1 MNEEI
6 IQMKC
11 QEVRKKSSAFVDGEL
26 SEKKKVEIT
35 HHLETCPSCEEEA
48 KVLSSLSV
56 LLREEKESIKAS
68 PYFWNKLEQ
77 RIIQAQTN
85 RNALDMIFEWLN
97 RTLIPASATVVIVL
111 GLFIGTNLGGVI
123 YSKIAQILNPD
134 NSSLVQQEMNQ
145 SLHLSTLNDFPQES
159 IGEIYIGLLAENNL
173 PK

>member
-1 MNEEI
+1 
-6 IQMKC
+6 MKC
-11 QEVRKKSSAFVDGEL
+11 QKVRKKSSAFVDGEL

-35 HHLETCPSCEEEA
+35 HHLETCPSCGEEA

-77 RIIQAQTN
+77 RIIQAETN
-85 RNALDMIFEWLN
+85 KNAFDTLLEWLN
-97 RTLIPASATVVIVL
+97 RTLIPASATAVVVI
-111 GLFIGTNLGGVI
+111 GLFIGICLGGII
-123 YSKIAQILNPD
+123 YTRIAQTLNPD
-134 NSSLVQQEMNQ
+134 SSSLVQQEMSQ
-145 SLHLSTLNDFPQES
+145 SFHLSTLNDFPQES

>member
-1 MNEEI
+1 MRCRKI
-6 IQMKC
+6 
-11 QEVRKKSSAFVDGEL
+11 RKKLPAFLEGEIGDRKRERIA
-26 SEKKKVEIT
+26 S
-35 HHLETCPSCEEEA
+35 HLEICVSCGEEA

-77 RIIQAQTN
+77 RIIQAETN
-85 RNALDMIFEWLN
+85 KNAFDTLLEWLN
-97 RTLIPASATVVIVL
+97 RTLIPASATAVVVI
-111 GLFIGTNLGGVI
+111 GLFIGICLGGII
-123 YSKIAQILNPD
+123 YTRIAPILNPD

>member
-1 MNEEI
+1 
-6 IQMKC
+6 MKC
-11 QEVRKKSSAFVDGEL
+11 QKVRKKSSAFVDGEL

-35 HHLETCPSCEEEA
+35 HHLETCPSCGEEV

-56 LLREEKESIKAS
+56 LLREEKESIKVS

-77 RIIQAQTN
+77 GIIHAETN
-85 RNALDMIFEWLN
+85 KNAFDTLLEWLN
-97 RTLIPASATVVIVL
+97 RTLIPASATAVVVI
-111 GLFIGTNLGGVI
+111 GLFIGICLGGI
-123 YSKIAQILNPD
+123 IHTRIAQILNPD
-134 NSSLVQQEMNQ
+134 SSSLVQQEMNQ